1 MLNLINMSENY
12 NIYTYD
18 FNSSIYSGKHN
29 FTPPTSIG
37 ILNIP
42 TNSASDKY
50 LPIET
55 THVKHELLRTKT
67 KLLPETKQSYEDLCQ
82 SISQYNIKYSKR
94 LPMAIS
100 SELIKHSYIL
110 EYLNSV
116 YLQCDIIFTFSEFL
130 IKRKSSS
137 AKLCK
142 IATTTSAT

>member
-82 SISQYNIKYSKR
+82 SISQYNIKYSKTSCTDTNTNTI
-94 LPMAIS
+94 LYSSIS
-100 SELIKHSYIL
+100 TSEGYIS
-110 EYLNSV
+110 EKEKFQFNDHFSFAGKV
-116 YLQCDIIFTFSEFL
+116 YLFANNEFL
-130 IKRKSSS
+130 KE
-137 AKLCK
+137 
-142 IATTTSAT
+142 